1 MVLLRQKNNNLEKYF
16 LIFYMLKLSE
26 KERKLTTYTTS
37 SDSPE
42 NFHLESTVEELS
54 LYDFQVDA
62 QAPAIVISEI
72 FENNRLVPGVILT
85 ENGQFAGMI
94 SRRRFLE
101 YISRPFGREL
111 FLRRSIKSMYR
122 FARAEVLVLSKD
134 TLIVDGARMSLERSP
149 ELLYEPIVVEIS
161 PKIYRLA
168 DVHQL
173 LVAQS
178 QIQILAT
185 KLIHQQTQSH
195 LIQTEKLA
203 SLGQMVAGVAHEIR
217 NPVGAILGNSEFISN
232 YYQDILKLLS
242 VYETENPQKSAKI
255 EELKFSIDW
264 EFIQE
269 DLPEVIKGIKF
280 SAETLNR
287 LVSSLRNFS
296 HMDETKAK
304 EADIHECIDGTL
316 LILKN
321 RLKQA
326 NIEVIK
332 NYGELPLVCCYSGQL
347 SQVFM
352 NLLGNAI
359 DALEEINE
367 NHAPTICITTEV
379 RPNSYIA
386 IRIADN
392 GTGIP
397 PEVQG
402 KIFDNFFTT
411 KPVGK
416 GTGMGLAISYQIITE
431 KHQGQLKFHS
441 TPGMGTEFEILLP
454 GSTNS
459 P

>member
-1 MVLLRQKNNNLEKYF
+1 
-16 LIFYMLKLSE
+16 MLKLSE
-26 KERKLTTYTTS
+26 NFRELTITMAPK
-37 SDSPE
+37 DSQE
-42 NFHLESTVEELS
+42 SFDLESKVEELS

-62 QAPAIVISEI
+62 LAPAIVISEI

-85 ENGQFAGMI
+85 EKGQFGGMI

-122 FARAEVLVLSKD
+122 FAQTEVLVVSKD
-134 TLIVDGARMSLERSP
+134 TLIVDAARISLERSP

-178 QIQILAT
+178 QIHMLAT
-185 KLIHQQTQSH
+185 KLIQQQTQSH

-232 YYQDILKLLS
+232 YYRDILKLLS
-242 VYETENPQKSAKI
+242 VYEIENPQKSAKI
-255 EELKFSIDW
+255 EDLKSSIDW
-264 EFIQE
+264 DFIQE
-269 DLPEVIKGIKF
+269 DLPDVIRGIKI
-280 SAETLNR
+280 SAETLNH

-359 DALEEINE
+359 DALEEIPTNE

-379 RPNSYIA
+379 RPNCYIA

-397 PEVQG
+397 PEARG

-454 GSTNS
+454 GSTN
-459 P
+459 